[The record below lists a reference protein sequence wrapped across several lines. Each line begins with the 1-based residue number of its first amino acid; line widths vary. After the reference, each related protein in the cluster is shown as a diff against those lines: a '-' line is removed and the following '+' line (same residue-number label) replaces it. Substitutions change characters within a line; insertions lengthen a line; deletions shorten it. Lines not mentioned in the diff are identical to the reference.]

1 MDCPK
6 CGTPMVK
13 GTFSIKGTA
22 WRFLFVGWS
31 WQSLWFTPGDGG
43 KKVLVL
49 DSSDEPRGAAM
60 CPACGT
66 SVIKSGTPI

>member
-13 GTFSIKGTA
+13 GTFSIKGMPGVPI
-22 WRFLFVGWS
+22 RRLVR
-31 WQSLWFTPGDGG
+31 QSLWFTPGDGG

-49 DSSDEPRGAAM
+49 DSYDGPRGAAM
-60 CPACGT
+60 CPACGI